1 MASNELPGL
10 SVKISVD
17 SSGVD
22 QGVNNTESKLKG
34 LRGSVNQAA
43 KDLTKYAGV
52 AAAAGAALS
61 VHLAIKSAAA
71 AKEIQNLARVANS
84 SIQDFQKYAF
94 AAKTVGIEQD
104 KFADIL
110 KDVNDRV
117 GDFLITGGGP
127 MLDFF
132 ETIAPKVGVT
142 AEAFKGLSGPQA
154 LQLYVETLEKANVSQ
169 QQFTFFMEAMAS
181 DSTLLLPLLKDNA
194 RALQEQ
200 AERAEKLGLV
210 MSDIDNA
217 KLVEMGEAINRA
229 GDLAGRTFDGIAA
242 QAAPVVTA
250 LIGDFEEMVISVGGF
265 EQFTKNAFN
274 NIIDAAGFVADSV
287 QKIEQGFGISANGIV
302 LAVAQV
308 QLELSKTEVSMKRL
322 KSLGGLID
330 VSGDMQELLEL
341 QNQLNNVID
350 QAGAA
355 IDDLLN
361 QEPASKTFKKY
372 VDLAKDEGENAG
384 ISFAEGMRKGM
395 DQSPVDGNILT
406 EQDNSEIQAILDR
419 GKTELELRREQK
431 ENELA
436 LLDEKY
442 KGQAQ
447 KDEDYYRLKRAIEGS
462 FIEDK
467 RAMQEAEA
475 MREQAINAQ
484 RVGAVKTMFSD
495 LSTLMNSGSKKQFE
509 IGKKAAMAQ
518 TVIST
523 YEGAQK
529 AYTALAG
536 IPVVGPALGAAAAA
550 AAIVAGNV
558 RLQAIRGQSFGGGSA
573 AAGSGGGV
581 AGAIANASNPAVGNG
596 SSGPTQTIQISGL
609 DPSALYSGESFN
621 NLLEKINEAGRD
633 GRVLITTG

>member
-154 LQLYVETLEKANVSQ
+154 LQLYVDTLEKANVSQ

-287 QKIEQGFGISANGIV
+287 QKIEQAFGISANGIV
-302 LAVAQV
+302 LAAAQV
-308 QLELSKTEVSMKRL
+308 QKAITFDEDELKT
-322 KSLGGLID
+322 
-330 VSGDMQELLEL
+330 
-341 QNQLNNVID
+341 LNDVID

-361 QEPASKTFKKY
+361 QEPASDLLKKY
-372 VDLAKDEGENAG
+372 VDKAQIEGENAG

-395 DQSPVDGNILT
+395 EQSPVEGNILT

-419 GKTELELRREQK
+419 SKTELELRREQK